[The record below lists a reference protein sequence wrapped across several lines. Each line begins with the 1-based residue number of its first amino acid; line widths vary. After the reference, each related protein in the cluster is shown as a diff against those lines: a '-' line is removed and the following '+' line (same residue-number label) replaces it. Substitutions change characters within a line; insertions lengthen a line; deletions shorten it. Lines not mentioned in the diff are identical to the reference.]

1 MRRWSLWPALAS
13 VLTAV
18 LVPSARGHSRS
29 RGRSSCCGRSRTCER
44 LRSCG
49 DPDAMITESHNDAQ
63 DTLWNEIGMTALQ
76 RFLTA
81 AGMKHTVLG
90 TDDYWGLTAVNA
102 HDELRL
108 L

>member
-1 MRRWSLWPALAS
+1 
-13 VLTAV
+13 
-18 LVPSARGHSRS
+18 
-29 RGRSSCCGRSRTCER
+29 
-44 LRSCG
+44 
-49 DPDAMITESHNDAQ
+49 MITESHNDAQ